1 MTGLDLV
8 SVQDAILAHVTSSFP
23 AWSVKE
29 DEVLDD
35 EYLLKINGNVKP
47 FIVLR
52 WHGLNRSVTA
62 NSFAGVR
69 FDEYNSAVDIVV
81 ISPTPK
87 QGRMGLNM
95 VMDTLIGWQVPGGS
109 QLTPSG
115 GASVFPVVDYDGKP
129 HLFLAINTLT
139 FQVNSTDVGA

>member
-8 SVQDAILAHVTSSFP
+8 AVQNAILAHVESALS
-23 AWSVKE
+23 AYDIKE

-35 EYLLKINGNVKP
+35 EYLLKIDNNVKP

-52 WHGLNRSVTA
+52 WHELSRSPVNT
-62 NSFAGVR
+62 SFAGVR
-69 FDEYNSAVDIVV
+69 FDEYSSTVDVV
-81 ISPTPK
+81 LVAPSPK
-87 QGRMGLNM
+87 QAREGLNYALGE
-95 VMDTLIGWQVPGGS
+95 LIGWKVPGGS

-115 GASVFPVVDYDGKP
+115 GNAVIPVGEENARP
-129 HLFLAINTLT
+129 HIYLAVGSLS